1 MATQTTGGGSTTS
14 FTTTP
19 QAQDDTWTYS
29 ETNLAA
35 QSFLLIDVMSN
46 DLGGKAKVLWSI
58 DDGDNDAQS
67 ALLPEYSESDL
78 FNQDPLTAF
87 KSAWEL
93 TEQGNWIR
101 INCGKVE
108 YRLNDGTSNPPPE
121 NPAGSPSFNTLSAG
135 LFTDTFIYAIRL
147 ANGTLSTAKVTINIT
162 GDNDGP
168 TVSASTASAFTEAAD
183 ASAQDLSQSGTVS
196 FDDVDSND
204 VIDISSAYNG
214 DASWTGGDLP
224 AGLAAALAAGFSA
237 STTDAA
243 APGSIAWTY
252 LVDDLDLDFLAE
264 GESITLS
271 FTVTATDNH
280 GSGDTDTVTITINGT
295 NDDPIITTNGGG
307 SSASISVSENSS
319 FVTTVG
325 ASDSDTTNTIT
336 YSIVGGADA
345 ALFTIDPYTG
355 VLSFVAQPDAENPG
369 DQGGNNIYNVI
380 VRASD
385 NDNGYD
391 DQSFVIAIN
400 DVDEFDV
407 SPVVD
412 NNAAANQ
419 VDENAATGTVVGV
432 TAFASDADATT
443 NTVSYSLTDS
453 AGGLFAID
461 SVTGIVTVAGA
472 IDRELVGASLTIEVT
487 ATSADGSTSS
497 QSFVIAIND
506 VDEGELN
513 DFDEVANQ
521 PSAVIM
527 TSGVNGNQS
536 PLAGSQFN
544 DTLMGGQAGD
554 TIYGGA
560 GDDTI
565 YGFDPTTSN
574 SQADGDTI
582 YGGSGNDTIFGNQD
596 GDIIYGGSGNDIIR
610 GNGGNDTLYG
620 GQGTDQFIYDRT
632 SDPVDLIMDFEH
644 GVDKIIFDN
653 SAYTALA
660 DGPLSASAFATG
672 TATTAAHRIV
682 YNNLTGEL
690 FYDADGSGAGT
701 QVLIADFND
710 LPVLTASDFL
720 VI

>member
-1 MATQTTGGGSTTS
+1 MT
-14 FTTTP
+14 
-19 QAQDDTWTYS
+19 
-29 ETNLAA
+29 
-35 QSFLLIDVMSN
+35 VN
-46 DLGGKAKVLWSI
+46 D
-58 DDGDNDAQS
+58 
-67 ALLPEYSESDL
+67 
-78 FNQDPLTAF
+78 
-87 KSAWEL
+87 
-93 TEQGNWIR
+93 R
-101 INCGKVE
+101 
-108 YRLNDGTSNPPPE
+108 
-121 NPAGSPSFNTLSAG
+121 
-135 LFTDTFIYAIRL
+135 
-147 ANGTLSTAKVTINIT
+147 
-162 GDNDGP
+162 
-168 TVSASTASAFTEAAD
+168 
-183 ASAQDLSQSGTVS
+183 
-196 FDDVDSND
+196 
-204 VIDISSAYNG
+204 
-214 DASWTGGDLP
+214 
-224 AGLAAALAAGFSA
+224 
-237 STTDAA
+237 
-243 APGSIAWTY
+243 
-252 LVDDLDLDFLAE
+252 
-264 GESITLS
+264 
-271 FTVTATDNH
+271 
-280 GSGDTDTVTITINGT
+280 VTITINGT

-319 FVTTVG
+319 YVTTVG

-582 YGGSGNDTIFGNQD
+582 YGGSGNDT
-596 GDIIYGGSGNDIIR
+596 
-610 GNGGNDTLYG
+610 LYG